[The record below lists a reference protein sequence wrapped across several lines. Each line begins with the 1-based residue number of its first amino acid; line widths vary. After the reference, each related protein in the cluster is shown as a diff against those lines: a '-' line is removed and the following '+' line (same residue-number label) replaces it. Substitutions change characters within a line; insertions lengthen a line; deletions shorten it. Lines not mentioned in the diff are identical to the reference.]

1 MILFSHLIFEWKRHH
16 VCDVI
21 PLVSNRGFV
30 HVQSVQLLH
39 AAPAD
44 GYGGV
49 GETDGSS
56 LGSAW
61 AAGRRQPLLAGDGGA
76 AARTV
81 THRLSHTHLT
91 ERQLVCELMVLLEN
105 RRKCLMKASGLCTLR
120 NVWSFVSSNR
130 LSGGAV
136 LTVVFSRQCSR
147 WWCWCSKEDLFF
159 RHRTLS
165 LSRNWEIKTP
175 ESLFRAIL

>member
-1 MILFSHLIFEWKRHH
+1 MLNKVDLILYLSLFESFSQYIFHDTFFPFDFRVKMTSSNLS
-16 VCDVI
+16 DGI

-30 HVQSVQLLH
+30 HLQSVQLLH

-49 GETDGSS
+49 GEADGSS
-56 LGSAW
+56 LRSAG

-81 THRLSHTHLT
+81 THGLSHTHLT

-105 RRKCLMKASGLCTLR
+105 RGKCLMKPSGLCALMEK
-120 NVWSFVSSNR
+120 
-130 LSGGAV
+130 
-136 LTVVFSRQCSR
+136 CM
-147 WWCWCSKEDLFF
+147 
-159 RHRTLS
+159 
-165 LSRNWEIKTP
+165 
-175 ESLFRAIL
+175 